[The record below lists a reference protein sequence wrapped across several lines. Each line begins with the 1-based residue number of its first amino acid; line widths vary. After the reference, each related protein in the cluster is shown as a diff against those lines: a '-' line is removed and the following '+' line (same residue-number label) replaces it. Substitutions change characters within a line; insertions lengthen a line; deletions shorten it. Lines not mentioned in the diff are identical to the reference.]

1 MIKNTRLSR
10 VLANYALAGALAFV
24 ASGCSDTTLGSKSFE
39 EETTFDI
46 PTIGGIS
53 GITITL
59 PDIAIPVN
67 LANLPGYEQ
76 DDLNYVTGVKIR
88 SIVFE
93 IGPDSSDA
101 TYDSIEDGNLDSFEF
116 VSELKIGLAGEV
128 GGQAAQVDV
137 ASLPMND
144 PQVASNAQS
153 VNLTVADVDIR
164 DIIENPAGAQLL
176 ISVTGNP
183 PPDKVQVNAKISYRV
198 NIGIR

>member
-1 MIKNTRLSR
+1 MIKNMNFTS
-10 VLANYALAGALAFV
+10 VLPACVLAGALALL
-24 ASGCSDTTLGSKSFE
+24 ASGCSDTTLGSKSFK
-39 EETTFDI
+39 EETSFDI
-46 PTIGGIS
+46 PTIAGIS
-53 GITITL
+53 GITLTL
-59 PDIAIPVN
+59 PEIGIPVK

-76 DDLNYVTGVKIR
+76 DDLNYVTGVKIK

-93 IGPDSSDA
+93 IGPDSNDA

-116 VSELKIGLAGEV
+116 VSELNIGLAGEV
-128 GGQAAQVDV
+128 GGQATRVDV

-144 PQVASNAQS
+144 PQIASNAQS
-153 VNLTVADVDIR
+153 VNLAVADVDIR